1 VSLIYKS
8 GDVTVTDKTVINLCN
23 EGEENELSGK
33 SESTVQLD
41 NGITV
46 SVGDIEISVHSNE
59 LTFGE
64 LEERLL
70 GLIDKIDKRF
80 ENKSKNYLNYTS

>member
-23 EGEENELSGK
+23 EGE
-33 SESTVQLD
+33 
-41 NGITV
+41 
-46 SVGDIEISVHSNE
+46 GDIEISVHSNE

>member
-1 VSLIYKS
+1 
-8 GDVTVTDKTVINLCN
+8 VINLCN
-23 EGEENELSGK
+23 EGEEIGLPGRSG
-33 SESTVQLD
+33 STEQLD

-46 SVGDIEISVHSNE
+46 SVGDVEISVHSNE

-70 GLIDKIDKRF
+70 GLIDKIEERF
-80 ENKSKNYLNYTS
+80 ENKSENYMTYTS

>member
-1 VSLIYKS
+1 M
-8 GDVTVTDKTVINLCN
+8 INLCN
-23 EGEENELSGK
+23 EGEEIGLSGK
-33 SESTVQLD
+33 SGSTMQLD

-59 LTFGE
+59 LTFSE

-70 GLIDKIDKRF
+70 GLIDKIEVRF
-80 ENKSKNYLNYTS
+80 ENKSENYMNYTS

>member
-1 VSLIYKS
+1 
-8 GDVTVTDKTVINLCN
+8 VINLCN
-23 EGEENELSGK
+23 EGEEIGLSGK
-33 SESTVQLD
+33 SGSTMQLD

-70 GLIDKIDKRF
+70 GLIDKIEERF
-80 ENKSKNYLNYTS
+80 ENKSENYMNYTS